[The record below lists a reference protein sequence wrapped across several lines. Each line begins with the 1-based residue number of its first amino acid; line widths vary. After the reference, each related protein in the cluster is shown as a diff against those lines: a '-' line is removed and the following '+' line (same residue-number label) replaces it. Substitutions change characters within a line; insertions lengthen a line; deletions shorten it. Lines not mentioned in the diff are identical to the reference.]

1 MKFCKN
7 GTRGHVLIFT
17 IANIKESNKIKFDS
31 YSVRNSVLII
41 SHITFSRLSRAH
53 FFNNLSRNSCMQQSV
68 LTTKF
73 KIKSFNSSC
82 FMHQVIIRI
91 DLFQF
96 ELSIFKF
103 AFFTT
108 VIFTI

>member
-1 MKFCKN
+1 MQKGCRKKHTRQSRKLLWLVLSSPFFNEICKN

-82 FMHQVIIRI
+82 FMH
-91 DLFQF
+91 
-96 ELSIFKF
+96 
-103 AFFTT
+103 
-108 VIFTI
+108 